1 MAYKFNKEAAARKR
15 AEQVNEGIKIIE
27 EEVPR
32 FFQSEKWK
40 NYLCF
45 VSKFHK
51 YSINNT
57 ILIFHQRPD
66 ASMVAGYQNWKK
78 MGRTVNK
85 GEKGIMIF
93 VPTPYKV
100 HMQEKL
106 KDQNG
111 NPVFDENGDEKTEKK
126 EIKKMAFR
134 IGHVFDVKQ
143 TSGDP
148 IPQLTSPLVGDEELS
163 SKYIQL
169 AEKITRCP
177 IFFKDKEQDLHFETG
192 AFGYYSVT
200 RDCIVVRSDLSEM
213 QKLKTLLH
221 EIAHSYLHSGKEG
234 EHKEKEQRECEAES
248 TAFILCRHL
257 GIDTSEYSFGYL
269 ASWAENKDAN
279 FLKGV
284 LSNISAVSN
293 TLIEKLD
300 QAMYETS
307 EKNQDNAG

>member
-1 MAYKFNKEAAARKR
+1 MAYKFNKEAAAHKR

-148 IPQLTSPLVGDEELS
+148 IPEIVSPLKGDDDVA
-163 SKYIQL
+163 SKYMYL
-169 AEKITRCP
+169 ADKITRCP
-177 IFFKDKEQDLHFETG
+177 ICFKNADQEPAFRGG
-192 AFGYYSVT
+192 AYGYYSPT
-200 RDCIVVRSDLSEM
+200 YDRIVVRSDMSEK
-213 QKLKTLLH
+213 QKLKTIFH
-221 EIAHSYLHSGKEG
+221 EIAHSYLHSDKKGQE
-234 EHKEKEQRECEAES
+234 KEKEQKECEAES
-248 TAFILCRHL
+248 VAFILCRHL
-257 GIDTSEYSFGYL
+257 GLDVGGYTFGYL
-269 ASWAENKDAN
+269 ASWAEGKDAK

-284 LSNISAVSN
+284 LENIKSVSC
-293 TLIEKLD
+293 TLIEKCD
-300 QAMYETS
+300 AAIE
-307 EKNQDNAG
+307 NAAEEQEECY